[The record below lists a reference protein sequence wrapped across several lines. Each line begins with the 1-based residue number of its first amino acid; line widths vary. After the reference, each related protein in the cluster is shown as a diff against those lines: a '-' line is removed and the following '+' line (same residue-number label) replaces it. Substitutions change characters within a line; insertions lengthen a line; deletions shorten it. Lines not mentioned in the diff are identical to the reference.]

1 MNKYILGLDVGIAS
15 VGWAIVEKDTYSI
28 IDSGVRLFQEGTAE
42 DNAARRTK
50 RGTRRLTRRRK
61 QRLEDFIQL
70 SKDFNIIVKPTFLSD
85 PLSLRIKGLT
95 EKLTN
100 DEIFTALYH
109 IIKYR
114 GTSLETV
121 SESDEEKGTKGI
133 LNANEKLLSKYQY
146 VCLVQKYRLDSNM
159 QYRGN
164 ENTFKTENYVQE
176 AVKILSNQDVPEAY
190 KQKVIDLIKRRR
202 HFSEG
207 PGSEKSP
214 TPYGRYFIND
224 KNEIEF
230 IDLIEKMR
238 GRCSVFN
245 NELRAPKNAPSVEL
259 FNFLNDLNN
268 MNVENKKIT
277 QNQKNLII
285 NNFIING
292 KQGITVKQLAKFL
305 EIDENEISGLR
316 EDASNKKLLTEF
328 VGLKKLIKQLPLE
341 RKQLYL
347 DNFNV
352 LDKIANILTSTKI
365 ISEREEKI
373 KNLDFEF
380 MNPEEI
386 SLFANVPGISGY
398 HSLSFKA
405 IYLLNQEMMQTN
417 ENQIQILYRLGL
429 YKNDLDRFVGYDNI
443 PSNHELIINPVV
455 QRSLNETIKIINS
468 VRKKFGE
475 LDSIVIEMARDK
487 NSKEVKKRISNEIKK
502 RNETNKQILDD
513 LKVDQVDR
521 RILIKLLLYH
531 QQEGKCLYTGTS
543 LDRNLIMSDPYSY
556 HIDHIIPISVSY
568 DDSLNNKVL
577 VLNKANTD
585 KGNLTPIMA
594 FNNHRFDGWDKET
607 YISNVNS
614 LHRNRLISNKKK
626 DYLLYEKDITKY
638 SNMGGFIQRN
648 LVDTRYASRGVLNIL
663 QNYFKAN
670 DIPTKVFTI
679 RGNITSVI
687 RNKVGIVKDRDDNYL
702 HHAIDAATIALLPS
716 NNQINK
722 LLRRLNYDS
731 GEVVVENISDNPVI
745 TQQEFF
751 EESFMKRFVPLKE
764 LAESHKIGDEPYSYF
779 ESEIKIS
786 HKVDRKPNRK
796 LADDTIYS
804 TRKVNDQELVVKK
817 YQNIYDAQFLSLA
830 KDIADKK
837 YDKYLMYHH
846 DPKTFE
852 KLIEVVE
859 SYLKEFKKIKKIN
872 PFNEYFQ
879 QHGKITK
886 YAKNNNGPEITA
898 IKFYDGQLGSH
909 VSLSSK
915 QKSKKKNVVL
925 LQIKPY
931 RTDFYRNEE
940 GIYKFITIRMHH
952 VRYSKSRNTYYI
964 DSELYNSLLEDKGV
978 DNSFEFQF
986 SMHRNEYLL
995 MEQKILVSKNIHDIN
1010 KEIYRYIATNNDDK
1024 NVVEVKPINYRE
1036 QKRIMKTIGRN
1047 IIKLSKYHSDNLGNL
1062 YLSKNESLKLEFK
1075 IGIM

>member
-316 EDASNKKLLTEF
+316 EDASNKKLTWKSDKTEIATVDDNGKVTALKAGTATITVTTEDGGKTATCQLT
-328 VGLKKLIKQLPLE
+328 VTAKT
-341 RKQLYL
+341 
-347 DNFNV
+347 
-352 LDKIANILTSTKI
+352 IAV
-365 ISEREEKI
+365 E
-373 KNLDFEF
+373 
-380 MNPEEI
+380 
-386 SLFANVPGISGY
+386 
-398 HSLSFKA
+398 
-405 IYLLNQEMMQTN
+405 
-417 ENQIQILYRLGL
+417 
-429 YKNDLDRFVGYDNI
+429 
-443 PSNHELIINPVV
+443 
-455 QRSLNETIKIINS
+455 S
-468 VRKKFGE
+468 V
-475 LDSIVIEMARDK
+475 A
-487 NSKEVKKRISNEIKK
+487 
-502 RNETNKQILDD
+502 
-513 LKVDQVDR
+513 
-521 RILIKLLLYH
+521 
-531 QQEGKCLYTGTS
+531 
-543 LDRNLIMSDPYSY
+543 
-556 HIDHIIPISVSY
+556 
-568 DDSLNNKVL
+568 
-577 VLNKANTD
+577 LNKSE
-585 KGNLTPIMA
+585 LTLVE
-594 FNNHRFDGWDKET
+594 DET
-607 YISNVNS
+607 ETLSATVLPENA
-614 LHRNRLISNKKK
+614 SNKK
-626 DYLLYEKDITKY
+626 LTW
-638 SNMGGFIQRN
+638 
-648 LVDTRYASRGVLNIL
+648 
-663 QNYFKAN
+663 
-670 DIPTKVFTI
+670 
-679 RGNITSVI
+679 
-687 RNKVGIVKDRDDNYL
+687 
-702 HHAIDAATIALLPS
+702 
-716 NNQINK
+716 
-722 LLRRLNYDS
+722 
-731 GEVVVENISDNPVI
+731 
-745 TQQEFF
+745 
-751 EESFMKRFVPLKE
+751 
-764 LAESHKIGDEPYSYF
+764 
-779 ESEIKIS
+779 
-786 HKVDRKPNRK
+786 
-796 LADDTIYS
+796 
-804 TRKVNDQELVVKK
+804 
-817 YQNIYDAQFLSLA
+817 
-830 KDIADKK
+830 
-837 YDKYLMYHH
+837 
-846 DPKTFE
+846 
-852 KLIEVVE
+852 
-859 SYLKEFKKIKKIN
+859 
-872 PFNEYFQ
+872 
-879 QHGKITK
+879 
-886 YAKNNNGPEITA
+886 
-898 IKFYDGQLGSH
+898 
-909 VSLSSK
+909 
-915 QKSKKKNVVL
+915 
-925 LQIKPY
+925 
-931 RTDFYRNEE
+931 
-940 GIYKFITIRMHH
+940 
-952 VRYSKSRNTYYI
+952 
-964 DSELYNSLLEDKGV
+964 
-978 DNSFEFQF
+978 
-986 SMHRNEYLL
+986 
-995 MEQKILVSKNIHDIN
+995 
-1010 KEIYRYIATNNDDK
+1010 
-1024 NVVEVKPINYRE
+1024 
-1036 QKRIMKTIGRN
+1036 
-1047 IIKLSKYHSDNLGNL
+1047 
-1062 YLSKNESLKLEFK
+1062 
-1075 IGIM
+1075 